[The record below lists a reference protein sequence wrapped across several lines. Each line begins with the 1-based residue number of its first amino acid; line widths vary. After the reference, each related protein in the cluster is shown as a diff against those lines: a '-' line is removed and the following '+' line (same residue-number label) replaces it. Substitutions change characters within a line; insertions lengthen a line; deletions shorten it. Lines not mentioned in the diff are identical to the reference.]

1 MRLGSDR
8 VQGVS
13 WAAVAVALSLSV
25 ACRSGRFVEEEK
37 KEPAQAKGAG
47 SAVPPP
53 PPPKGPVGTV
63 SGVIRVRGDAPPTL
77 SEVTAQIPPGE
88 CRRAEAMYGKLFRE
102 GEGRTLGDVLVAV
115 TEYEGEV
122 PSFNAPVTLHGAGCA
137 FESRTAALAV
147 WQKLFVKNAGPDA
160 LMPQLVGTRA
170 PAVLVALPGGHE
182 VPVPLPG
189 AGEFVLLDRTH
200 PFNQVDVFVLNFP
213 TFTVTGLDGN
223 YSIERVPAGPAKL
236 TAFLPATGQKVE
248 HDIVV
253 NANAVLSV
261 DLTIDFDIKK
271 HGPRPKPEVDEE
283 LKKSPLAT
291 AGAGSK

>member
-1 MRLGSDR
+1 MRLRSGP
-8 VQGVS
+8 VGGAS
-13 WAAVAVALSLSV
+13 WSVIAAALALV
-25 ACRSGRFVEEEK
+25 LACRSGRFVEEEK
-37 KEPAQAKGAG
+37 NEQAQAKAAE

-53 PPPKGPVGTV
+53 PPPTGPVGTV
-63 SGVIRVRGDAPPTL
+63 SGVIRVSGDAPPTL

-115 TEYEGEV
+115 TEYEGDV
-122 PSFNAPVTLHGAGCA
+122 PSYTAPVTLHGAGCA

-160 LMPQLVGTRA
+160 LMPQLVGSRA

-182 VPVPLPG
+182 VPVPFPG
-189 AGEFVLLDRTH
+189 AGEYVLLDRTH

-213 TFTVTGLDGN
+213 TFTVTGLDGS
-223 YSIERVPAGPAKL
+223 YAIERVPAGAAKL

-248 HDIVV
+248 RDIVV
-253 NANAVLSV
+253 NAEQVLNV
-261 DLTIDFDIKK
+261 DLTIEFDIKK
-271 HGPRPKPEVDEE
+271 HGPRPKPDVDEE

-291 AGAGSK
+291 GGTGSR